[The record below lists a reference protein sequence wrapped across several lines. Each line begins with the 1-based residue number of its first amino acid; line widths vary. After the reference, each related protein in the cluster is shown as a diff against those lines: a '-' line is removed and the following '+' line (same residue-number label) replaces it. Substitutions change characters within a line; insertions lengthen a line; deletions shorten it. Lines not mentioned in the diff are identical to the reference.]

1 MRILYK
7 IFYTYN
13 LIIIII
19 KNIQNEFSIM
29 KEVKILTID
38 ERGRIVIP
46 QIVRKSLGITTN
58 SQLMMISD
66 SEAKEIKITPI
77 GLRSESDLIKLRIS
91 MGDTPGALAKLA
103 TAFGDLKLSMMY
115 SEAVIVEK
123 DKTAVWTV
131 ISESPSFPIEE
142 LEKILKEKGEAL
154 KVEILSLE

>member
-1 MRILYK
+1 
-7 IFYTYN
+7 
-13 LIIIII
+13 
-19 KNIQNEFSIM
+19 M

-66 SEAKEIKITPI
+66 SESKEIKISPI
-77 GLRSESDLIKLRIS
+77 GLRDESNLIKLRIT

-103 TAFGDLKLSMMY
+103 TTFGDLKLSMMY

-131 ISESPSFPIEE
+131 ISESPSFTLEE
-142 LEKILKEKGEAL
+142 LEKILKEKGKAL
-154 KVEILSLE
+154 KVEFLSLE

>member
-1 MRILYK
+1 
-7 IFYTYN
+7 
-13 LIIIII
+13 
-19 KNIQNEFSIM
+19 M

-66 SEAKEIKITPI
+66 SEAKEIKITPV
-77 GLRSESDLIKLRIS
+77 GLRSESDLVKLRIS

-131 ISESPSFPIEE
+131 ISESPTFPLEE
-142 LEKILKEKGEAL
+142 LGKILKEKGEAL
-154 KVEILSLE
+154 KVEILPIE

>member
-1 MRILYK
+1 
-7 IFYTYN
+7 
-13 LIIIII
+13 
-19 KNIQNEFSIM
+19 M

-66 SEAKEIKITPI
+66 SEVKEIKITPI
-77 GLRSESDLIKLRIS
+77 GLRNGSNLIKLRIS

-103 TAFGDLKLSMMY
+103 TTFGNLNLSMMY

-123 DKTAVWTV
+123 DKTAIWTV
-131 ISESPSFPIEE
+131 ISESPDFALEE
-142 LEKILKEKGEAL
+142 LERVLKKDGEAL
-154 KVEILSLE
+154 KVEFLSLD

>member
-1 MRILYK
+1 
-7 IFYTYN
+7 
-13 LIIIII
+13 
-19 KNIQNEFSIM
+19 M

-66 SEAKEIKITPI
+66 SEAKEIKITPV
-77 GLRSESDLIKLRIS
+77 GLRSENGLIKLRIS

-154 KVEILSLE
+154 KVEILPLE

>member
-66 SEAKEIKITPI
+66 SETKEIKITPV

-103 TAFGDLKLSMMY
+103 TAFGNLKLSMMY

-131 ISESPSFPIEE
+131 ISESPNFPIEE

-154 KVEILSLE
+154 KVEILPLE

>member
-1 MRILYK
+1 
-7 IFYTYN
+7 
-13 LIIIII
+13 
-19 KNIQNEFSIM
+19 M

-66 SEAKEIKITPI
+66 SESKEIKITPI
-77 GLRSESDLIKLRIS
+77 GLRNESNLIKLRIT

-103 TAFGDLKLSMMY
+103 TTFGDLKLSMMY

-131 ISESPSFPIEE
+131 ISESPNFTLEE
-142 LEKILKEKGEAL
+142 LENVLKEKGEAL
-154 KVEILSLE
+154 KIEFLSLE

>member
-1 MRILYK
+1 
-7 IFYTYN
+7 
-13 LIIIII
+13 
-19 KNIQNEFSIM
+19 M

-66 SEAKEIKITPI
+66 SEAKEIKITPV
-77 GLRSESDLIKLRIS
+77 GLRSESDLIKLRIT

-103 TAFGDLKLSMMY
+103 TTFGDLKLSMMY

-154 KVEILSLE
+154 RVEILPLE

>member
-1 MRILYK
+1 
-7 IFYTYN
+7 
-13 LIIIII
+13 
-19 KNIQNEFSIM
+19 M

-66 SEAKEIKITPI
+66 SESKEIKISPI
-77 GLRSESDLIKLRIS
+77 GLRDESNLIKLRIT

-103 TAFGDLKLSMMY
+103 TTFGDLKLSMMY

-131 ISESPSFPIEE
+131 ISESPSFTLEE
-142 LEKILKEKGEAL
+142 LEKILKEKGQAL
-154 KVEILSLE
+154 KVEFLSLE

>member
-1 MRILYK
+1 
-7 IFYTYN
+7 
-13 LIIIII
+13 
-19 KNIQNEFSIM
+19 M

-66 SEAKEIKITPI
+66 SEVKEIKITPI
-77 GLRSESDLIKLRIS
+77 GLRDGSNLIKLRIT
-91 MGDTPGALAKLA
+91 MGDSPGALAKLA
-103 TAFGDLKLSMMY
+103 TTFGDLKISMMY

-131 ISESPSFPIEE
+131 ISESPNFSLEE
-142 LEKILKEKGEAL
+142 LEKVLKDKGKAL
-154 KVEILSLE
+154 GVEFLSLE

>member
-1 MRILYK
+1 
-7 IFYTYN
+7 
-13 LIIIII
+13 
-19 KNIQNEFSIM
+19 M

-58 SQLMMISD
+58 SQLMMVSD
-66 SEAKEIKITPI
+66 SEIKEIKITPI
-77 GLRSESDLIKLRIS
+77 GLRNESNLIKLRIT

-103 TAFGDLKLSMMY
+103 TTFGDLNLSMMY

-131 ISESPSFPIEE
+131 ISESPNFSSEE
-142 LEKILKEKGEAL
+142 LEKVLKDKGEAL
-154 KVEILSLE
+154 RVEFLSLE

>member
-1 MRILYK
+1 
-7 IFYTYN
+7 
-13 LIIIII
+13 
-19 KNIQNEFSIM
+19 M

-66 SEAKEIKITPI
+66 SEAKEIKITPV
-77 GLRSESDLIKLRIS
+77 GLRSESDLVKLRIT

-103 TAFGDLKLSMMY
+103 TTFGDLKLSMMY

-131 ISESPSFPIEE
+131 ISESPNFSLEE
-142 LEKILKEKGEAL
+142 LEKVLEDKGKAL
-154 KVEILSLE
+154 KVEFLSLE

>member
-1 MRILYK
+1 
-7 IFYTYN
+7 
-13 LIIIII
+13 
-19 KNIQNEFSIM
+19 M

-66 SEAKEIKITPI
+66 SEIKEIKITPI
-77 GLRSESDLIKLRIS
+77 GLRNGSNLIKLRIT
-91 MGDTPGALAKLA
+91 MGDIPGALAKLA
-103 TAFGDLKLSMMY
+103 TTFGDLKLSMMY

-131 ISESPSFPIEE
+131 ISESPNFSSEE
-142 LEKILKEKGEAL
+142 LEKVLKEKGEAL
-154 KVEILSLE
+154 RVEFLSLE

>member
-1 MRILYK
+1 
-7 IFYTYN
+7 
-13 LIIIII
+13 
-19 KNIQNEFSIM
+19 M

-58 SQLMMISD
+58 SQLMMVSD
-66 SEAKEIKITPI
+66 SETKEIKISPI
-77 GLRSESDLIKLRIS
+77 GLRDEGNLIKLRIT

-103 TAFGDLKLSMMY
+103 TTFGELKISMMY
-115 SEAVIVEK
+115 SEAIIVEK

-131 ISESPSFPIEE
+131 ISESPSFTLEE

-154 KVEILSLE
+154 KVEFLSLE